1 MSTATTTTYPVL
13 PEYAKQ
19 PTADMSATL
28 GELLNKQV
36 NVPKQQVAG
45 FSPTQ
50 LAAMQQAYGGIGAY
64 QRFLNQAEQTQA
76 GALGATG
83 QGVQALQGM
92 DFDPSR
98 AKPWMDEYQKDVTD
112 EALKEIDRQSQM
124 ASNQLAGQAVGA
136 GAFGGSRY
144 GLQQSELARNTA
156 DMRSRRIFEDMSRNY
171 QQAQAQANAVNQQ
184 RMQQGQMFGQ
194 LGQMT
199 SGIGGAMAG
208 LGAQTQAMGQ
218 QDVNQLMG
226 IGGMQQ
232 QLGQRMY
239 DVDTAN
245 KAAMENAP
253 WQRLSAGAGIMGQ
266 LLPGGAGTQVVAPF
280 AQTNPY
286 AQAAGLFAT
295 GAGGLGALMG

>member
-1 MSTATTTTYPVL
+1 MATATTTTYPVL

-19 PTADMSATL
+19 PTADMAATL
-28 GELLNKQV
+28 GGLLNKQV